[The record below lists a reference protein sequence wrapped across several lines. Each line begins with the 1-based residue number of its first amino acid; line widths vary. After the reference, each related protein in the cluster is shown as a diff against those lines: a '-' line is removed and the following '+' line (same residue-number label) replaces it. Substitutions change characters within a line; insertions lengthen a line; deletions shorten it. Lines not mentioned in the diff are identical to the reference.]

1 MWFASRKARLE
12 RRAARAFGLKD
23 YGRAILALEEL
34 LEVIG
39 ENANSLHV
47 LSVCRQRQGALDSAI
62 AAAERGLAV
71 DPEHLPCL
79 KILAEVHAAK
89 DEMKIARSYATRAL
103 SLLDDRTRAPVTLLY
118 RLRAAMDP
126 RGSALVI
133 TAQDRQWTRWAR
145 ALLDA
150 GGNNNH

>member
-1 MWFASRKARLE
+1 KARLE

-71 DPEHLPCL
+71 DPDHLPCL
-79 KILAEVHAAK
+79 KMLAEVHAAR
-89 DEMKIARSYATRAL
+89 DDLKIARGYATRAL
-103 SLLDDRTRAPVTLLY
+103 SLLDARTRAPVTLLF
-118 RLRAAMDP
+118 RLRAAVDP

-133 TAQDRQWTRWAR
+133 SPQDREWMRWAR

-150 GGNNNH
+150 GADNNH

>member
-47 LSVCRQRQGALDSAI
+47 LSVCRQRQGELDSAI
-62 AAAERGLAV
+62 AAAERGLAA

-79 KILAEVHAAK
+79 KVLAEVHAARN
-89 DEMKIARSYATRAL
+89 EMKIARGYANRAL
-103 SLLDDRTRAPVTLLY
+103 ALLDARVRTPVTLLH
-118 RLRAAMDP
+118 RVRAAVDP
-126 RGSALVI
+126 RGSAHVV
-133 TAQDRQWTRWAR
+133 TAQEREWMRWAR
-145 ALLDA
+145 ALCDA
-150 GGNNNH
+150 GGDKNN

>member
-34 LEVIG
+34 LEAIG

-62 AAAERGLAV
+62 AAGERGLAV

-79 KILAEVHAAK
+79 KVLAEVHAAK
-89 DEMKIARSYATRAL
+89 DEMIIARGYASRAL
-103 SLLDDRTRAPVTLLY
+103 SLLDARTRAPVTLLK
-118 RLRAAMDP
+118 RVRAAMDP
-126 RGSALVI
+126 RGSALLI
-133 TAQDRQWTRWAR
+133 TAQDREWMRWAR

-150 GGNNNH
+150 GGDNDY